1 MYDADLVLLLS
12 PLSRARPGR
21 RARLQR
27 ILLERSLAGL
37 SYMEGGALGF
47 VTAGLDHEADRGAT
61 LNIRRSVPS
70 TLDTLMDQLEL
81 GRHTDRP
88 GLSEIIIV
96 TKSQL
101 EHLATCSLQCS
112 DPFTLCMILQCP
124 PPPCPASCC
133 LQSWRS

>member
-88 GLSEIIIV
+88 GLSEIMI
-96 TKSQL
+96 KLNLNWS
-101 EHLATCSLQCS
+101 TCSLQCS

-124 PPPCPASCC
+124 PPPSPASSC

>member
-1 MYDADLVLLLS
+1 MVLLLS

-88 GLSEIIIV
+88 GLSEIMI
-96 TKSQL
+96 KLNLNWS
-101 EHLATCSLQCS
+101 TCSLQCS
-112 DPFTLCMILQCP
+112 DLFTLCMILQCP
-124 PPPCPASCC
+124 PLPCPASCC